1 MEVIEQQYIQS
12 GFKHDSQNS
21 IELILITKTVATSA
35 KSRTLETTEI
45 VNIQIRKQR
54 LEKNCCLQPDKLQ
67 KTGDEKLK
75 PSGRGT
81 FPIPLLPEENS
92 QKTAGRS
99 SFF

>member
-1 MEVIEQQYIQS
+1 MEQQYTQS
-12 GFKHDSQNS
+12 SFKPNSQNS
-21 IELILITKTVATSA
+21 IELILITKIVVTSA
-35 KSRTLETTEI
+35 KSRTLETTEV

-54 LEKNCCLQPDKLQ
+54 LEKSCCLQPDKLQ

-75 PSGRGT
+75 PSRRGT
-81 FPIPLLPEENS
+81 FPMPLLPAENS